1 MDKQSIIEQ
10 KSIIESIKSID
21 SRENNNNTFD
31 SKRSV
36 FSDKII
42 KDRNEEDTNKEEDV
56 KELKIDE
63 ELFKSQK
70 TEDLVKIMKK
80 FELNMNVMNDKY
92 NEMKV
97 ELDFL
102 KKKYQEIWELLG
114 YIQMREEV
122 KNILNP
128 YEYLL
133 SPNDLI
139 KIEKE
144 NVGKWKLISD
154 KIKQYYDKYKDMKN
168 YKVFIEI
175 VEKCVKALSEGNE
188 GAHHIK
194 MEFYEA
200 EIKDI
205 IKEFNNLFIDPIKIC
220 FLIKIKVSKSLLK
233 DGYDLLDRFFEN
245 DMTRKIIRSYS
256 LENYFNEFE

>member
-1 MDKQSIIEQ
+1 
-10 KSIIESIKSID
+10 
-21 SRENNNNTFD
+21 
-31 SKRSV
+31 
-36 FSDKII
+36 
-42 KDRNEEDTNKEEDV
+42 
-56 KELKIDE
+56 
-63 ELFKSQK
+63 
-70 TEDLVKIMKK
+70 
-80 FELNMNVMNDKY
+80 MNVMNDKY

-114 YIQMREEV
+114 YIQIREEV

-154 KIKQYYDKYKDMKN
+154 KIKQYYDKYKDTKN

-194 MEFYEA
+194 
-200 EIKDI
+200 I
-205 IKEFNNLFIDPIKIC
+205 
-220 FLIKIKVSKSLLK
+220 
-233 DGYDLLDRFFEN
+233 
-245 DMTRKIIRSYS
+245 
-256 LENYFNEFE
+256 